1 MDIHA
6 IAVTAASA
14 GQPESPRA
22 ARAEAAPAPAP
33 QPAQDPRQVA
43 RAVEVLNRAM
53 TALSR
58 EVEFTS
64 DQQTGHTVVRVLDRE
79 TQEVIRQIPSQEVLS
94 ITHAL
99 DRLQGLLFQQKA

>member
-6 IAVTAASA
+6 IADTAAPA
-14 GQPESPRA
+14 GQPKPTRA
-22 ARAEAAPAPAP
+22 ARAEAVSAPAR
-33 QPAQDPRQVA
+33 QPAQDPQQVA
-43 RAVEVLNRAM
+43 QAVAVLNRAM
-53 TALSR
+53 AALSR

-79 TQEVIRQIPSQEVLS
+79 TQELIRQIPSKEVLS

>member
-6 IAVTAASA
+6 IAVTAAPA
-14 GQPESPRA
+14 GQPEPPRA
-22 ARAEAAPAPAP
+22 VRAEAMPAPAR

-43 RAVEVLNRAM
+43 RAVAVLNRAM
-53 TALSR
+53 AALSR

-79 TQEVIRQIPSQEVLS
+79 TQEVIRQIPSKEVLS

-99 DRLQGLLFQQKA
+99 DRLQGLLLRQKA

>member
-1 MDIHA
+1 MDVHA
-6 IAVTAASA
+6 IAVSAASA
-14 GQPESPRA
+14 GQPEPPRA
-22 ARAEAAPAPAP
+22 TRAEAVFAPAP
-33 QPAQDPRQVA
+33 QPAQDPQRVA
-43 RAVEVLNRAM
+43 QAVAVLNRAM
-53 TALSR
+53 AALSR

>member
-1 MDIHA
+1 MDINA

-14 GQPESPRA
+14 GQPEPPRA
-22 ARAEAAPAPAP
+22 ARAQAASAPAL
-33 QPAQDPRQVA
+33 QPAQDPQRVA
-43 RAVEVLNRAM
+43 QAVAVLNRTMA
-53 TALSR
+53 ALSR

>member
-6 IAVTAASA
+6 IAVTSAPA
-14 GQPESPRA
+14 GQPEPHRAVRA
-22 ARAEAAPAPAP
+22 AAVSAPAP
-33 QPAQDPRQVA
+33 QPAQDSRQVA

-53 TALSR
+53 AALSR

-79 TQEVIRQIPSQEVLS
+79 TQEVIRQIPSKEVLS